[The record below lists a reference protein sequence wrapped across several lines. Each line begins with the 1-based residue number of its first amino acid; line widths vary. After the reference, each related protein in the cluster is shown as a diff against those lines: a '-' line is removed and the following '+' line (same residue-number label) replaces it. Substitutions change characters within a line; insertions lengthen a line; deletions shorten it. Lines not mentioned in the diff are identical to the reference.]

1 MIAAEFGAV
10 HQGYSV
16 VLYPG
21 PQLGQVVAIIS
32 DSAMERHEL
41 LCRLGLS
48 RFLVHNKMKTDSLD
62 EKE

>member
-21 PQLGQVVAIIS
+21 PQLGQVAAIIS
-32 DSAMERHEL
+32 GAMERHEL

-48 RFLVHNKMKTDSLD
+48 RFLVHNKIKTNSLY
-62 EKE
+62 EK